1 MSEIINNAF
10 NDIKFEKRKEIERL
24 VNALEK
30 AKHKA
35 KNNTNINVN
44 YEVVHGEGIK
54 KLFK

>member
-1 MSEIINNAF
+1 MSEIINNTF
-10 NDIKFEKRKEIERL
+10 NDIKFEKREEIERL